1 MNQDY
6 LEIRYCSPKTG
17 YITECI
23 NAQTPQGAI
32 NLIRARVP
40 DASIASIKYHSAPA
54 QYPVQTTGAV
64 RLAAVRSSHSP
75 KRGKY

>member
-6 LEIRYCSPKTG
+6 MEIRYCSPKTG

-54 QYPVQTTGAV
+54 AVSRPDDGGGSTG
-64 RLAAVRSSHSP
+64 RRP
-75 KRGKY
+75 